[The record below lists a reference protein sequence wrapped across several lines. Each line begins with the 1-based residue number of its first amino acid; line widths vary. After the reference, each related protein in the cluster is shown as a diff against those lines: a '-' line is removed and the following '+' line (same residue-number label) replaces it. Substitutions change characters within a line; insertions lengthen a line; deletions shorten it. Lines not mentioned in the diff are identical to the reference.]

1 MGVAMLKTILLM
13 VCALGMASCWCAFR
27 DEYRTG
33 KLYPSLLIASIG
45 WTVGFFAALAFM
57 EWE

>member
-1 MGVAMLKTILLM
+1 MLKTIILV
-13 VCALGMASCWCAFR
+13 VCAMGMAGCGCAFR
-27 DEYRTG
+27 DELRGG

>member
-1 MGVAMLKTILLM
+1 MLKTLVLLI
-13 VCALGMASCWCAFR
+13 CALGIASTALAFL
-27 DEYRTG
+27 DEWRTG
-33 KLYPSLLIASIG
+33 KLYPSLLIASVG